1 MQNTLQH
8 CKTKEEGLIPPW
20 ILI

>member
-1 MQNTLQH
+1 MENTLQH
-8 CKTKEEGLIPPW
+8 CKTKERGLIPPW